1 MFVLMFKPTL
11 FSQFLVNKEWRY
23 IYIYIYIAIKNS
35 WCFKIDISENT
46 SNKSQQ
52 LLWIRKLQSHVNL
65 RPVLLIVRPGS
76 TDCSKCSWY
85 LEWYVTMDGSDIIS
99 FLSFR
104 SILLNWGKNIFFLNQ
119 ETPACISSTK
129 FEKKGPTPSCFA
141 PAKGSFSGVFFFIKS
156 EVGRWLTAWSTYP
169 IYNFLHLFTV
179 TLRVKIASH
188 RVQCSTPNGPVSACS
203 TRKQMPSRI

>member
-23 IYIYIYIAIKNS
+23 IYIFIKNS

-52 LLWIRKLQSHVNL
+52 LLWIRKLQSHVDL

-104 SILLNWGKNIFFLNQ
+104 SILLNWGKNIFFW
-119 ETPACISSTK
+119 TK
-129 FEKKGPTPSCFA
+129 KLLLAYHPPNLKRKVQHHLA
-141 PAKGSFSGVFFFIKS
+141 
-156 EVGRWLTAWSTYP
+156 
-169 IYNFLHLFTV
+169 LHLRREASAGYIFFYKEWSGEMTHCMKYIPNIQ
-179 TLRVKIASH
+179 LSPPFHRHVKS
-188 RVQCSTPNGPVSACS
+188 QDCEPPCSV
-203 TRKQMPSRI
+203 